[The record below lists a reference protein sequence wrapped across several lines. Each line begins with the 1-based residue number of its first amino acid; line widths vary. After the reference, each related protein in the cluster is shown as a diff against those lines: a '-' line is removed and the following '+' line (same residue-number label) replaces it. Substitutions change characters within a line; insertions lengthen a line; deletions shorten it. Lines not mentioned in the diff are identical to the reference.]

1 MIVRIDKSLQ
11 KDISKI
17 QDKKVKSKLVQ
28 VIVNIQK
35 ANKLSEIRNIKKIK
49 GSKNY
54 YRIRVGEY
62 RLGLIIT
69 SKQAE
74 LIRFIH
80 RKDIHKYFP

>member
-80 RKDIHKYFP
+80 RKDIYKYFP